1 MEHTKDNVDS
11 NLTLSWSYYQGSGD
25 IFQTSGNVEP
35 DYRFAENNKHFTQL
49 ANIIH
54 EQELTEEMEN
64 RVSRHRMKKQEEYQ
78 SVEVN
83 CNSNNDDCKSDEW
96 IFENSS
102 TSREAVYRDSITPE
116 TLKKAIYIYFKV
128 FFCPDYSRLLT
139 QEQEPIWIIFNI
151 VNIVI

>member
-1 MEHTKDNVDS
+1 MGPNNKKKIISYPVSGCDHITVEHTKDNVDS

-35 DYRFAENNKHFTQL
+35 DYRYAENNKHFTQL

-96 IFENSS
+96 IFE
-102 TSREAVYRDSITPE
+102 IQG
-116 TLKKAIYIYFKV
+116 L
-128 FFCPDYSRLLT
+128 
-139 QEQEPIWIIFNI
+139 
-151 VNIVI
+151 